1 MNTQG
6 RKSPPVRR
14 SGRSDAG
21 KRRPGSG
28 VGSRLL
34 IMAAIV
40 AAVIFGVAIFFK
52 VNTVEVQGNAI
63 YSAEEIR
70 SASGIQK
77 GDNLFTL
84 NKEAAAGSIKA
95 SLPYVETVSIIRF
108 LPDKIV
114 IEVKESDATFAVT
127 TDTNTTWLINSVGK
141 ALEQISDSA
150 PDSTLTA
157 EPTAPDAEAPVE
169 EPAEQPVENTD
180 SENAGEDEAQPP
192 SENPD
197 SENAGEDEAQ
207 QPSENPDAAS
217 GEQTQ
222 QPSDTADTAGRDTAA
237 EASAADNSAIQADG
251 KRIPRIL
258 GVTVNSPTVGSVVTA
273 TNPASLN
280 AALAVIAELDGTGLL
295 DHIVSINTEKEY
307 DIVLQYDGR
316 YEIRLG
322 GTEELSYKIDYLTVI
337 LSKLSDFQAGVIDL
351 TFSDSSEAR
360 FYSQE

>member
-6 RKSPPVRR
+6 RKSPPARR

-150 PDSTLTA
+150 PDSALTA

-169 EPAEQPVENTD
+169 EPVEQPVENTD
-180 SENAGEDEAQPP
+180 SENAGEDEAQ
-192 SENPD
+192 
-197 SENAGEDEAQ
+197 
-207 QPSENPDAAS
+207 QPTENPDAAS

-295 DHIVSINTEKEY
+295 DHIVSINAEKEY

>member
-150 PDSTLTA
+150 PDSALTA

-169 EPAEQPVENTD
+169 EPVEQPVENT
-180 SENAGEDEAQPP
+180 
-192 SENPD
+192 D

-222 QPSDTADTAGRDTAA
+222 QPSDTSDTAGRDTAA

-251 KRIPRIL
+251 KRVPRIL

>member
-150 PDSTLTA
+150 PDSALTA

-169 EPAEQPVENTD
+169 EPVEQPVENTD
-180 SENAGEDEAQPP
+180 SENAGEDEV
-192 SENPD
+192 
-197 SENAGEDEAQ
+197 Q

>member
-150 PDSTLTA
+150 PGSALTA

-169 EPAEQPVENTD
+169 EPVEQPVENTD
-180 SENAGEDEAQPP
+180 SENAGEDEAQ
-192 SENPD
+192 
-197 SENAGEDEAQ
+197 
-207 QPSENPDAAS
+207 QPTENPDAAS

-222 QPSDTADTAGRDTAA
+222 QPSDTAGTAGRDTAA

>member
-52 VNTVEVQGNAI
+52 VNTVEVQGNVI
-63 YSAEEIR
+63 YAAEEIR

-169 EPAEQPVENTD
+169 EPVEQPVENTD
-180 SENAGEDEAQPP
+180 SENAGEDEAQ
-192 SENPD
+192 
-197 SENAGEDEAQ
+197 
-207 QPSENPDAAS
+207 QPTENPDAAS

>member
-6 RKSPPVRR
+6 RKSPPARR

-21 KRRPGSG
+21 KRRPSSG

-52 VNTVEVQGNAI
+52 VNTVEVQGNTI

-150 PDSTLTA
+150 PDSALTA

-169 EPAEQPVENTD
+169 EPVEQPAENT
-180 SENAGEDEAQPP
+180 
-192 SENPD
+192 D

-222 QPSDTADTAGRDTAA
+222 QPSDTADAAGGDTTA
-237 EASAADNSAIQADG
+237 EASAADTTAIQADG

-258 GVTVNSPTVGSVVTA
+258 GVTINSPTVGSVVTA

-295 DHIVSINTEKEY
+295 DHIVSINAEKEY

>member
-52 VNTVEVQGNAI
+52 VNTVEVQGNTI

-169 EPAEQPVENTD
+169 EPVEQPVENTD
-180 SENAGEDEAQPP
+180 SENAGEDEAQQPP
-192 SENPD
+192 
-197 SENAGEDEAQ
+197 
-207 QPSENPDAAS
+207 ENPDAAS

-237 EASAADNSAIQADG
+237 EASGADNSAIQADG

>member
-6 RKSPPVRR
+6 RKSPPARG

-21 KRRPGSG
+21 KRRPSSG

-150 PDSTLTA
+150 PDSALTA

-169 EPAEQPVENTD
+169 EPVEQPVENT
-180 SENAGEDEAQPP
+180 
-192 SENPD
+192 D

-222 QPSDTADTAGRDTAA
+222 QPSDTAATAGRDTAA

-295 DHIVSINTEKEY
+295 DHIVSINAEKEY

>member
-6 RKSPPVRR
+6 RKSPPARG

-21 KRRPGSG
+21 KRRPSSG

-52 VNTVEVQGNAI
+52 VNTVEVQGNTI

-150 PDSTLTA
+150 PDSALTA

-169 EPAEQPVENTD
+169 EPVEQPVENT
-180 SENAGEDEAQPP
+180 
-192 SENPD
+192 D

-222 QPSDTADTAGRDTAA
+222 QPSDTAATAGRDTAA

-295 DHIVSINTEKEY
+295 DHIVSINAEKEY

>member
-150 PDSTLTA
+150 PDSALTA
-157 EPTAPDAEAPVE
+157 EPTAPDAEAPGE
-169 EPAEQPVENTD
+169 EPVEQPV
-180 SENAGEDEAQPP
+180 
-192 SENPD
+192 ENPD

-207 QPSENPDAAS
+207 QPPENPDAAS

>member
-52 VNTVEVQGNAI
+52 VNTVEVQGNTI

-169 EPAEQPVENTD
+169 EPVEQPVENTD
-180 SENAGEDEAQPP
+180 SENAGEDEAQQP

-207 QPSENPDAAS
+207 QPS
-217 GEQTQ
+217 
-222 QPSDTADTAGRDTAA
+222 DTAGTAGRDTAA

>member
-150 PDSTLTA
+150 PDSALTA

-169 EPAEQPVENTD
+169 EPVEQPVENT
-180 SENAGEDEAQPP
+180 
-192 SENPD
+192 D

-217 GEQTQ
+217 GEQAQ

>member
-52 VNTVEVQGNAI
+52 VNTVEVQGNTI

-169 EPAEQPVENTD
+169 EPAEQPV
-180 SENAGEDEAQPP
+180 
-192 SENPD
+192 ENPD

>member
-21 KRRPGSG
+21 KRRPSSG

-52 VNTVEVQGNAI
+52 VNTVEVQGNTI

-150 PDSTLTA
+150 PDSALTA

-169 EPAEQPVENTD
+169 EPVEQPVENT
-180 SENAGEDEAQPP
+180 
-192 SENPD
+192 D

-217 GEQTQ
+217 GEQMQ
-222 QPSDTADTAGRDTAA
+222 QPSDTADAAGGDTAA
-237 EASAADNSAIQADG
+237 EASAADTTAIQADG

-295 DHIVSINTEKEY
+295 DHIVSINAEKEY

>member
-150 PDSTLTA
+150 LGSALTA

-169 EPAEQPVENTD
+169 EPVEQPVENT
-180 SENAGEDEAQPP
+180 
-192 SENPD
+192 D

>member
-52 VNTVEVQGNAI
+52 VNTVEVQGNVI
-63 YSAEEIR
+63 YAAEEIR

-150 PDSTLTA
+150 PGSALTA

-169 EPAEQPVENTD
+169 EPVEQ
-180 SENAGEDEAQPP
+180 P

-197 SENAGEDEAQ
+197 SENAGEDEA
-207 QPSENPDAAS
+207 
-217 GEQTQ
+217 Q

>member
-40 AAVIFGVAIFFK
+40 AVVIFGVAIFFK

-169 EPAEQPVENTD
+169 EPVEQPVENTD
-180 SENAGEDEAQPP
+180 SENAGEDEAQ
-192 SENPD
+192 
-197 SENAGEDEAQ
+197 
-207 QPSENPDAAS
+207 QPTENPDAAS

>member
-6 RKSPPVRR
+6 RKSPPARR

-21 KRRPGSG
+21 KRRPSSG

-52 VNTVEVQGNAI
+52 VNTVEVQGNTI

-127 TDTNTTWLINSVGK
+127 TDTNTMWLINSVGK

-150 PDSTLTA
+150 PDSALTA
-157 EPTAPDAEAPVE
+157 EPAAPDAEAPVE
-169 EPAEQPVENTD
+169 EPVEQPVENTD
-180 SENAGEDEAQPP
+180 SENAG
-192 SENPD
+192 
-197 SENAGEDEAQ
+197 GEEAQ
-207 QPSENPDAAS
+207 QLSENPDAAS

-222 QPSDTADTAGRDTAA
+222 QPSDTADAAGEDTTAGS
-237 EASAADNSAIQADG
+237 SAADTSAIQADG

-295 DHIVSINTEKEY
+295 DHIVSINAEKEY

-360 FYSQE
+360 FYSQK

>member
-52 VNTVEVQGNAI
+52 VNTVEVQGNTI

-150 PDSTLTA
+150 PDSALTA

-169 EPAEQPVENTD
+169 EPVEQPAENT
-180 SENAGEDEAQPP
+180 
-192 SENPD
+192 D

>member
-21 KRRPGSG
+21 KRRPSSG

-150 PDSTLTA
+150 PDSALTA

-169 EPAEQPVENTD
+169 EPVEQ
-180 SENAGEDEAQPP
+180 P

-258 GVTVNSPTVGSVVTA
+258 GVTVDSPTVGSVVTA

>member
-150 PDSTLTA
+150 PDSALTA

-169 EPAEQPVENTD
+169 EPVEQ
-180 SENAGEDEAQPP
+180 P

>member
-52 VNTVEVQGNAI
+52 VNTVEVQGNTI

-150 PDSTLTA
+150 PDSALTA

-169 EPAEQPVENTD
+169 EPVEQPVENT
-180 SENAGEDEAQPP
+180 
-192 SENPD
+192 D

-322 GTEELSYKIDYLTVI
+322 GTEKLSYKIDYLTVI

>member
-150 PDSTLTA
+150 PDSALTA

-169 EPAEQPVENTD
+169 EPVEQ
-180 SENAGEDEAQPP
+180 P

-222 QPSDTADTAGRDTAA
+222 QPSDTAATAGRDTAA

>member
-21 KRRPGSG
+21 KRRPSSG

-150 PDSTLTA
+150 PDSALTA

-169 EPAEQPVENTD
+169 EPVEQPVENTD
-180 SENAGEDEAQPP
+180 SENAG
-192 SENPD
+192 
-197 SENAGEDEAQ
+197 GEEAQ
-207 QPSENPDAAS
+207 QPSENLDAAS

>member
-6 RKSPPVRR
+6 RKSSPVRKR
-14 SGRSDAG
+14 SRSDAG
-21 KRRPGSG
+21 KRRPSSG

-52 VNTVEVQGNAI
+52 VNTVEVQGNTI
-63 YSAEEIR
+63 YSADEIR

-141 ALEQISDSA
+141 ALEQIADSSVDQTA
-150 PDSTLTA
+150 GSVQTEQPATPDTQTPSET
-157 EPTAPDAEAPVE
+157 
-169 EPAEQPVENTD
+169 PAENLSGENTD
-180 SENAGEDEAQPP
+180 GEEV
-192 SENPD
+192 
-197 SENAGEDEAQ
+197 Q
-207 QPSENPDAAS
+207 QPSESPDAAS

-222 QPSDTADTAGRDTAA
+222 QPSDMSGNENNTAS
-237 EASAADNSAIQADG
+237 EFPLADASAIQSDG
-251 KRIPRIL
+251 RRIPRIL
-258 GVTVNSPTVGSVVTA
+258 GVTVNSPTAGSVVTA
-273 TNPASLN
+273 TNPASLS

-295 DHIVSINTEKEY
+295 DHIVSINAEKEY
-307 DIVLQYDGR
+307 DIVLQYDER

-360 FYSQE
+360 FYSKE

>member
-150 PDSTLTA
+150 PDSALTA
-157 EPTAPDAEAPVE
+157 EPAAPDAEAPVE
-169 EPAEQPVENTD
+169 EPVEQPAENTD
-180 SENAGEDEAQPP
+180 SENAGEE
-192 SENPD
+192 
-197 SENAGEDEAQ
+197 EAQ

-222 QPSDTADTAGRDTAA
+222 QPSDTADAAGGDTAA

>member
-127 TDTNTTWLINSVGK
+127 TDTNTMWLINSVGK

-150 PDSTLTA
+150 PDSALTA

-169 EPAEQPVENTD
+169 EPVEQPVENT
-180 SENAGEDEAQPP
+180 
-192 SENPD
+192 D

>member
-14 SGRSDAG
+14 SGRSDVG

-52 VNTVEVQGNAI
+52 VNTVEVQGNTI
-63 YSAEEIR
+63 YSADEIR

-169 EPAEQPVENTD
+169 EPVEQPVENTD
-180 SENAGEDEAQPP
+180 SENAGEDEAQQPP
-192 SENPD
+192 
-197 SENAGEDEAQ
+197 
-207 QPSENPDAAS
+207 ENPDAAS

-237 EASAADNSAIQADG
+237 EASGADNSAIQADG

>member
-21 KRRPGSG
+21 KRRPSSG

-52 VNTVEVQGNAI
+52 VNTVEVQGNTI

-150 PDSTLTA
+150 PDSALTA

-169 EPAEQPVENTD
+169 EPVENTD
-180 SENAGEDEAQPP
+180 SENAGEDEAQQP

-222 QPSDTADTAGRDTAA
+222 QPSDTAGTAGRDTAA

-258 GVTVNSPTVGSVVTA
+258 GVTVNSPTD
-273 TNPASLN
+273 PASLN

>member
-6 RKSPPVRR
+6 RKSPPARR

-21 KRRPGSG
+21 KRRPSSG

-150 PDSTLTA
+150 PDSALTA

-169 EPAEQPVENTD
+169 EPVEQPAENT
-180 SENAGEDEAQPP
+180 
-192 SENPD
+192 D

-295 DHIVSINTEKEY
+295 DHIVSINAEKEY

>member
-6 RKSPPVRR
+6 RNSPPVRR

-21 KRRPGSG
+21 KRRPSSG

-150 PDSTLTA
+150 PGSALTA

-169 EPAEQPVENTD
+169 EPVEQ
-180 SENAGEDEAQPP
+180 P

>member
-21 KRRPGSG
+21 KRRPSSG

-52 VNTVEVQGNAI
+52 VNTVEVQGNSI

-150 PDSTLTA
+150 PDSALTA

-169 EPAEQPVENTD
+169 EPVEQPAENT
-180 SENAGEDEAQPP
+180 
-192 SENPD
+192 D

-237 EASAADNSAIQADG
+237 EASAADTTAIQADG

-295 DHIVSINTEKEY
+295 DHIVSINAEKEY

>member
-1 MNTQG
+1 
-6 RKSPPVRR
+6 
-14 SGRSDAG
+14 
-21 KRRPGSG
+21 
-28 VGSRLL
+28 
-34 IMAAIV
+34 MAAIV

-52 VNTVEVQGNAI
+52 VNTVEVQGNTI

-150 PDSTLTA
+150 PDSALTA

-169 EPAEQPVENTD
+169 EPVEQPVENT
-180 SENAGEDEAQPP
+180 
-192 SENPD
+192 D

-222 QPSDTADTAGRDTAA
+222 QPSDTAGTAGRDTAA

>member
-150 PDSTLTA
+150 PDSALTA

-169 EPAEQPVENTD
+169 EPVEQPAENT
-180 SENAGEDEAQPP
+180 
-192 SENPD
+192 D

-207 QPSENPDAAS
+207 QPSENPDTAS

-237 EASAADNSAIQADG
+237 EASAADTTAIQADG

-258 GVTVNSPTVGSVVTA
+258 GVTINSPTVGSVVTA

-295 DHIVSINTEKEY
+295 DHIVSINAEKEY

-360 FYSQE
+360 FYSRE

>member
-150 PDSTLTA
+150 PDSALTA

-169 EPAEQPVENTD
+169 EPVEQPVENT
-180 SENAGEDEAQPP
+180 
-192 SENPD
+192 D

-222 QPSDTADTAGRDTAA
+222 QPSNTADTAGRDTAA

>member
-21 KRRPGSG
+21 KRRPSSG

-150 PDSTLTA
+150 PDSALTA

-169 EPAEQPVENTD
+169 EPVE
-180 SENAGEDEAQPP
+180 
-192 SENPD
+192 
-197 SENAGEDEAQ
+197 

-222 QPSDTADTAGRDTAA
+222 QPSDTAGTAGRDTAA

>member
-52 VNTVEVQGNAI
+52 VNTVEVQGNTI

-169 EPAEQPVENTD
+169 EPVEQPVENTD
-180 SENAGEDEAQPP
+180 SENAGEDEAQQPP
-192 SENPD
+192 
-197 SENAGEDEAQ
+197 
-207 QPSENPDAAS
+207 ENPDAAS

>member
-150 PDSTLTA
+150 PDSALTA

-169 EPAEQPVENTD
+169 EPVEQPVENT
-180 SENAGEDEAQPP
+180 
-192 SENPD
+192 D

-217 GEQTQ
+217 GEQTR

-237 EASAADNSAIQADG
+237 EASDADNSAIQADG

>member
-6 RKSPPVRR
+6 RKSPPARG

-21 KRRPGSG
+21 KRRPSSG

-150 PDSTLTA
+150 PDSALTA

-169 EPAEQPVENTD
+169 EPVEQPVENTD
-180 SENAGEDEAQPP
+180 SENAGEDEAQ
-192 SENPD
+192 
-197 SENAGEDEAQ
+197 
-207 QPSENPDAAS
+207 QPTENPDAAS

-222 QPSDTADTAGRDTAA
+222 QPSDTAGTAGRDTAA

>member
-1 MNTQG
+1 M
-6 RKSPPVRR
+6 
-14 SGRSDAG
+14 
-21 KRRPGSG
+21 
-28 VGSRLL
+28 
-34 IMAAIV
+34 
-40 AAVIFGVAIFFK
+40 
-52 VNTVEVQGNAI
+52 
-63 YSAEEIR
+63 
-70 SASGIQK
+70 
-77 GDNLFTL
+77 
-84 NKEAAAGSIKA
+84 
-95 SLPYVETVSIIRF
+95 ETVSIIRF

-150 PDSTLTA
+150 PDSALTA
-157 EPTAPDAEAPVE
+157 EPTPPDAEAPVE
-169 EPAEQPVENTD
+169 EPVEQPVENTD
-180 SENAGEDEAQPP
+180 SENAGEDEAQ
-192 SENPD
+192 
-197 SENAGEDEAQ
+197 
-207 QPSENPDAAS
+207 QPTENPDAAS